1 MHSGQR
7 QNNPHTGTLFVLRYM
22 YHTIPLIKIEIHR
35 GANYVI
41 VLCQQ
46 KLFFFK
52 TQASFNFLKWTTQ
65 ETTHDQI
72 EDNAWSNWKRRVIQL
87 ETMRERISEKLGS
100 CWEGKSLGN
109 SEIRSFNKFKVL
121 KPSFKV

>member
-65 ETTHDQI
+65 VTTRDPI
-72 EDNAWSNWKRRVIQL
+72 GDDAW
-87 ETMRERISEKLGS
+87 
-100 CWEGKSLGN
+100 
-109 SEIRSFNKFKVL
+109 
-121 KPSFKV
+121 

>member
-7 QNNPHTGTLFVLRYM
+7 QNNLHTGTLFVLGYM
-22 YHTIPLIKIEIHR
+22 YHHTRPLIKIEIHR

-52 TQASFNFLKWTTQ
+52 TQASFNFLK
-65 ETTHDQI
+65 
-72 EDNAWSNWKRRVIQL
+72 
-87 ETMRERISEKLGS
+87 
-100 CWEGKSLGN
+100 
-109 SEIRSFNKFKVL
+109 
-121 KPSFKV
+121 